1 MEKFDIFRDMAERT
15 GGDVYLGVV
24 GPVRTGKSTLIRRF
38 MDLVVL
44 PNIADENDR
53 ERARDAMPQGAA
65 GRTVMTTEPK
75 FVPDEAVEV
84 RIRDQISLRMRLVD
98 CVGYTVPGALG
109 YEEDD
114 GPRMVRTPW
123 FDEAVPFEQAAEV
136 GTRKV
141 IAEHSTVGLVVSTD
155 GSITDLPRS
164 AYEDA
169 EERVVGELRELG
181 KPFLVVLNTT
191 HPYAEETRLL
201 TDELAERYDVT
212 VVPLD
217 VSSAGPEDIDGLL
230 ERLLYE
236 FPVQEMTVALPEW
249 VATLPDS
256 HWLRARFDQAV
267 TSAKEGVT
275 RLRDIDRAI
284 ERLSSEEVVEGV
296 TLRAMDLGT
305 GTATIETS
313 VRPGLMY
320 EVMSELAGQD
330 VSGPGPLMR
339 LFQVLVTAKREY
351 DKVEDALRDVRSGG
365 YGLVAPTLADIDFA
379 QPELI
384 RQGNRFGVRL
394 KAQAPSIHMIRA
406 DVETEVTPIIGTE
419 KQGED
424 LMQYLLERFE
434 SDPSKL
440 WQSDIFGKSLSDLM
454 REELQ
459 GKLVRMP
466 DNAQEKLRET
476 LERIVN
482 EGSGGLICILI

>member
-15 GGDVYLGVV
+15 GGDVYVGVV

-44 PNIADENDR
+44 PNIADESDR

-65 GRTVMTTEPK
+65 GRTIMTTEPK
-75 FVPDEAVEV
+75 FVPDEAVAV
-84 RIRDQISLRMRLVD
+84 SIRDQLALRVRLVD
-98 CVGYTVPGALG
+98 CVGYAVAGALG
-109 YEEDD
+109 YEDED

-155 GSITDLPRS
+155 GSITDLPRG
-164 AYEDA
+164 AYESA

-181 KPFLVVLNTT
+181 KPFLVVLNTME
-191 HPYAEETRLL
+191 PYAEETRQ
-201 TDELAERYDVT
+201 LADSLSERYDVT
-212 VVPLD
+212 VVPMD
-217 VSSAGPEDIDGLL
+217 VSSAGPDDIDGLL

-236 FPVQEMTVALPEW
+236 FPVQEVKIELPDWVAALPE
-249 VATLPDS
+249 S
-256 HWLRARFDQAV
+256 HWLRGRFDQAV
-267 TSAKEGVT
+267 ASAREGVS

-284 ERLSSEEVVEGV
+284 ERLANEEVVDGV
-296 TLRAMDLGT
+296 VLRAMDLGT
-305 GTATIETS
+305 GMATIETS
-313 VRPGLMY
+313 VRPGLMF
-320 EVMSELAGQD
+320 EVMSELSGED
-330 VSGPGPLMR
+330 VTGPGPLMR

-351 DKVEDALRDVRSGG
+351 DKVEDALRDVRTGG
-365 YGLVAPTLADIDFA
+365 YGLVAPTLGDIDFA

-424 LMQYLLERFE
+424 LMAYLLERFE

>member
-15 GGDVYLGVV
+15 GGDVYIGVV

-75 FVPDEAVEV
+75 FVPDEAVGV
-84 RIRDQISLRMRLVD
+84 RIRDQIDLRIRLVD

-155 GSITDLPRS
+155 GSVTDLPRT
-164 AYEDA
+164 AYEEA

-181 KPFLVVLNTT
+181 KPFLVVLNST
-191 HPYAEETRLL
+191 HPYADETRALA
-201 TDELAERYDVT
+201 DQLAERYDVS
-212 VVPLD
+212 VMPLD
-217 VSSAGPEDIDGLL
+217 VSAIGAEDIDALL

-236 FPVQEMTVALPEW
+236 FPVQEVGIELPDWVAALPE
-249 VATLPDS
+249 S

-267 TSAKEGVT
+267 TSSKEGVT
-275 RLRDIDRAI
+275 RLRDIDRVI
-284 ERLSSEEVVEGV
+284 DRLASEEVVEGV
-296 TLRAMDLGT
+296 VLRAMDLGT
-305 GTATIETS
+305 GVATIETS
-313 VRPGLMY
+313 VRPGLMF
-320 EVMSELAGQD
+320 EVMSELAGQE
-330 VSGPGPLMR
+330 VTGPGPLMR

-351 DKVEDALRDVRSGG
+351 DKVEDALRDVRAGG
-365 YGLVAPTLADIDFA
+365 YGLVAPTLGDIDFA

-424 LMQYLLERFE
+424 LMQYLLDRFE

-466 DNAQEKLRET
+466 ENAQEKLRET

>member
-15 GGDVYLGVV
+15 GGDVYIGVV

-53 ERARDAMPQGAA
+53 ERARDAMPQGGA

-75 FVPDEAVEV
+75 FVPDEGVAV
-84 RIRDQISLRMRLVD
+84 RIRDQITLRMRLVD
-98 CVGYTVPGALG
+98 CVGYAVPGALG
-109 YEEDD
+109 YEEED

-141 IAEHSTVGLVVSTD
+141 IAEHSTVGLVVTTD
-155 GSITDLPRS
+155 GSVTDLPRE
-164 AYEDA
+164 AYAGA
-169 EERVVGELRELG
+169 EERVVAELRELG
-181 KPFLVVLNTT
+181 KPFLVVLNST
-191 HPYAEETRLL
+191 HPYADETRA
-201 TDELAERYDVT
+201 LAEALSERYDVT
-212 VVPLD
+212 VQPLD
-217 VSSAGPEDIDGLL
+217 VSAVGPDDIDALL

-236 FPVQEMTVALPEW
+236 FPVQEVGVELPDW
-249 VATLPDS
+249 VATLPTS
-256 HWLRARFDQAV
+256 HWLRQRFDQAV
-267 TSAKEGVT
+267 LAAKEGVV
-275 RLRDIDRAI
+275 RLRDIDRVVD
-284 ERLSSEEVVEGV
+284 RLAAEDVIDGVV
-296 TLRAMDLGT
+296 LRTMDLGS
-305 GTATIETS
+305 GTATIETG
-313 VRPGLMY
+313 VRPALMY
-320 EVMSELAGQD
+320 EVMSELAGEPVDGQ
-330 VSGPGPLMR
+330 GPLMR
-339 LFQVLVTAKREY
+339 LFQVLVNAKREY
-351 DKVEDALRDVRSGG
+351 DRVEDALRDVRTAG
-365 YGLVAPTLADIDFA
+365 YGLVAPTLGDIDFA

-394 KAQAPSIHMIRA
+394 RAQAPSIHMIRA
-406 DVETEVTPIIGTE
+406 DVQTEVVPIIGTE

-424 LMQYLLERFE
+424 LMQYLLDRFE

-440 WQSDIFGKSLSDLM
+440 WESDIFGKSLSELM